1 MRRPIYLIPIILLCI
16 QAVTAIAQQRRV
28 ERSCPEIF
36 EMHKD
41 GGRQV
46 LRYASNHS
54 LDKTDTA
61 IRTLLVYV
69 HGLHR
74 TAMNYYD
81 YGEEAVRA
89 AHEKKTTLLITPRY
103 TNDEDMAA
111 MRPSKEFLYWR
122 KAEWKDGYESVRDE
136 LGVQPARMSSYEV
149 MDSLIEAVVNS
160 GRFPNLH
167 RIVVAG
173 HSAGGQFVDRYSAV
187 SPLPDLL
194 TGVRFRFIVMN
205 PSSYLYP
212 DNLRPAQDGSFVV
225 PDSSA
230 CPGYNRYP
238 KGLTELNTYA
248 RAAGPERILQNML
261 ERDIVFLLGGDDTN
275 MEDPDLDVSCAGNLQ
290 GKYRLVRGMYY
301 IGHISSFPGYGGKK
315 SFSIIRGVGH
325 EGDMIS
331 TAEARK
337 WVFEW

>member
-1 MRRPIYLIPIILLCI
+1 MRGPIYLTLAALLCS
-16 QAVTAIAQQRRV
+16 QAVTAIAQRHRI

-61 IRTLLVYV
+61 IRTLLVYI

-74 TAMNYYD
+74 NAMGYYE
-81 YGEEAVRA
+81 YGDEAVRA
-89 AHEKKTTLLITPRY
+89 AHEKKTTLLIAPQY

-111 MRPSKEFLYWR
+111 MWIGKEFVYWH
-122 KAEWKDGYESVRDE
+122 KAEWKDGYESVHDE
-136 LGVQPARMSSYEV
+136 TGAQRAGMSSYEV
-149 MDSLIEAVVNS
+149 MDSLIAAVVNS
-160 GRFPNLH
+160 DRFPNL
-167 RIVVAG
+167 RRVVVAG
-173 HSAGGQFVDRYSAV
+173 HSAGGQFVDRYSAI

-212 DNLRPAQDGSFVV
+212 DNLRPAEDGNFVV

-238 KGLTELNTYA
+238 KGMTDLNSYA
-248 RAAGPERILQNML
+248 RAIGAERILQNML
-261 ERDIVFLLGGDDTN
+261 QRDIVFLLGGDDTN
-275 MEDPDLDVSCAGNLQ
+275 MEDPDLDVSCAGNMQ
-290 GKYRLVRGMYY
+290 GKYRLIRGMYY
-301 IGHISSFPGYGGKK
+301 IGHIGSFPGYGGKK
-315 SFSIIRGVGH
+315 NFSIIRGVGH

>member
-1 MRRPIYLIPIILLCI
+1 MRGPICLILIILLCI
-16 QAVTAIAQQRRV
+16 QTVTTFAQRRRI
-28 ERSCPEIF
+28 ERSCPDIF

-46 LRYASNHS
+46 LRYASNHP
-54 LDKTDTA
+54 LNKTDTA

-89 AHEKKTTLLITPRY
+89 AREKKTTLLIAPQY
-103 TNDEDMAA
+103 TNDEDMAE
-111 MRPSKEFLYWR
+111 MWLGEEFLFWR

-136 LGVQPARMSSYEV
+136 TGAQPARMSSYEV
-149 MDSLIEAVVNS
+149 MDSLISAVLNS
-160 GRFPNLH
+160 GRFPNL
-167 RIVVAG
+167 RRVVVAG
-173 HSAGGQFVDRYSAV
+173 HSAGGQFADRYAALT
-187 SPLPDLL
+187 PLPDLL
-194 TGVRFRFIVMN
+194 TGVRFRFIVLN

-212 DNLRPAQDGSFVV
+212 DNLRPAEDGSFVV
-225 PDSSA
+225 PDSNA

-238 KGLTELNTYA
+238 KGLMALNTYA
-248 RAAGPERILQNML
+248 QATGAERILQNMVQ
-261 ERDIVFLLGGDDTN
+261 RDIVFLLGGEDTN

-290 GKYRLVRGMYY
+290 GKYRLARGMYY

-315 SFSIIRGVGH
+315 NFSIIQGVGH

-331 TAEARK
+331 TTEARK
-337 WVFEW
+337 WVFGW

>member
-1 MRRPIYLIPIILLCI
+1 MRGPIYLVLATLLCM
-16 QAVTAIAQQRRV
+16 QAVTAIAQRHRI

-41 GGRQV
+41 RGRQV

-61 IRTLLVYV
+61 IRTLLVYI

-74 TAMNYYD
+74 NAMGYYE
-81 YGEEAVRA
+81 YGDEAVRA
-89 AHEKKTTLLITPRY
+89 AREKKTTLLITPQY
-103 TNDEDMAA
+103 TNDEDMVALW
-111 MRPSKEFLYWR
+111 MGKEFLYWH
-122 KAEWKDGYESVRDE
+122 KAEWKDGYESVYDE
-136 LGVQPARMSSYEV
+136 TGAQSARMSSYEV
-149 MDSLIEAVVNS
+149 MDSLITAVVNS
-160 GRFPNLH
+160 GRFPNL
-167 RIVVAG
+167 RRVVVAG
-173 HSAGGQFVDRYSAV
+173 HSAGGQFVDRYSAI

-212 DNLRPAQDGSFVV
+212 DNLRPAEDGSFIV

-238 KGLTELNTYA
+238 KGLKELNTYA
-248 RAAGPERILQNML
+248 RATGAERILQNMVQ
-261 ERDIVFLLGGDDTN
+261 RDIVFLLGGDDTN

-301 IGHISSFPGYGGKK
+301 IAHISSFPGYGGKK
-315 SFSIIRGVGH
+315 NFSVIRGVGH

>member
-1 MRRPIYLIPIILLCI
+1 MRGRIYLILTVFLYMRGF
-16 QAVTAIAQQRRV
+16 TANAQRRRV

-36 EMHKD
+36 EMHKG
-41 GGRQV
+41 GGRQM
-46 LRYASNHS
+46 LRFASNYS
-54 LDKTDTA
+54 LERTDTT
-61 IRTLLVYV
+61 IQTLLVYV

-74 TAMNYYD
+74 RAMNYYD

-89 AHEKKTTLLITPRY
+89 AREKKTTLLITPQY

-111 MRPSKEFLYWR
+111 MWMGKEFLYWH

-136 LGVQPARMSSYEV
+136 TGAQPARMSSYEV
-149 MDSLIEAVVNS
+149 MDSLISGVVNS
-160 GRFPNLH
+160 GRFPHLR

-173 HSAGGQFVDRYSAV
+173 HSAGGQFVDRYSAI

-212 DNLRPAQDGSFVV
+212 DNLRPAEDGNFVV
-225 PDSSA
+225 PDSSD

-238 KGLTELNTYA
+238 KGLTELNTYG
-248 RAAGPERILQNML
+248 RATGPERILQNML
-261 ERDIVFLLGGDDTN
+261 QRDIVFLLGGDDTN

-290 GKYRLVRGMYY
+290 GKYRLARGMYY
-301 IGHISSFPGYGGKK
+301 IGHISSFTGYGEKK
-315 SFSIIRGVGH
+315 NFSIIRGVGH

-337 WVFEW
+337 WIFGW

>member
-1 MRRPIYLIPIILLCI
+1 M
-16 QAVTAIAQQRRV
+16 QAVAATAQRRRL
-28 ERSCPEIF
+28 ERLCPEIF

-41 GGRQV
+41 GDRQV

-74 TAMNYYD
+74 NAMGYYD
-81 YGEEAVRA
+81 YADEAVRA
-89 AHEKKTTLLITPRY
+89 AHEKKTTLLIAPQY

-111 MRPSKEFLYWR
+111 LWMGKEFLYWR
-122 KAEWKDGYESVRDE
+122 KAEWKDGYESMHDE
-136 LGVQPARMSSYEV
+136 TRAQPAGMSSYEV
-149 MDSLIEAVVNS
+149 MDSLIAAVVNS
-160 GRFPNLH
+160 GRFPNL
-167 RIVVAG
+167 RRVVVAG
-173 HSAGGQFVDRYSAV
+173 HSAGGQFVDRYSAI

-212 DNLRPAQDGSFVV
+212 DNLRPAEDGSFVV
-225 PDSSA
+225 PDSSG

-248 RAAGPERILQNML
+248 RTTGAERILQNML
-261 ERDIVFLLGGDDTN
+261 QRDIVFLLGGDDTN

-290 GKYRLVRGMYY
+290 GKYRLIRGMYY
-301 IGHISSFPGYGGKK
+301 IGHISSYPGYGGKK
-315 SFSIIRGVGH
+315 NFSVIRGVGH

-331 TAEARK
+331 AAEARK